1 MTEKAGL
8 VASPHQ
14 PMPKPGTT
22 EAAVAPPRGR
32 RPRRCSG
39 ERKIMAAFF
48 SLSLDRRFLSTTAA
62 PPRGRRPR
70 RCSGEGKI
78 YCRFP
83 ICPSKWRS
91 RCSNVVGV
99 APPLWRSSTA
109 ELRGGEKSIAVDF
122 SSRASY
128 YTPKKLERQSRV
140 GF

>member
-48 SLSLDRRFLSTTAA
+48 SLSLDRRVLSTTAA
-62 PPRGRRPR
+62 APRGRPPPR
-70 RCSGEGKI
+70 RRPAAAVHGGAPARGK
-78 YCRFP
+78 FT
-83 ICPSKWRS
+83 
-91 RCSNVVGV
+91 VVFQYVPRNGGPG
-99 APPLWRSSTA
+99 APTW
-109 ELRGGEKSIAVDF
+109 
-122 SSRASY
+122 
-128 YTPKKLERQSRV
+128 
-140 GF
+140 